1 MRRRPSKSVLSI
13 SDLDGGRHFATPMDT
28 LGQLNYG
35 AMLSGLMVT
44 TFLILLAASVA
55 VVSLMALLPLI
66 DLAFQKKDKP
76 APARVETWLYD
87 GLSGSSWLALRSH
100 FLRPDVVPRSQLRIY
115 PAALE
120 RAIEHVT
127 PLIGRSLVPKG
138 SEPNNEEPERPSRA
152 A

>member
-1 MRRRPSKSVLSI
+1 MDVLW
-13 SDLDGGRHFATPMDT
+13 
-28 LGQLNYG
+28 QLNYG

-66 DLAFQKKDKP
+66 DLAFKKKDEP
-76 APARVETWLYD
+76 APAKVETWLYD
-87 GLSGSSWLALRSH
+87 GLSGSPWLALRSG
-100 FLRPDVVPRSQLRIY
+100 FLRPDTQPRSQLKIY
-115 PAALE
+115 SAALE
-120 RAIEHVT
+120 RVVEHFT
-127 PLIGRSLVPKG
+127 PLIGRSLVPEG